1 MDSRLFLADL
11 RDLRPNVR
19 HRYAD
24 GIRAGEAAGQPVPGI
39 WRLFAYKPA
48 LADRL
53 GPLAQE
59 VLRGPSPLSPGFRE
73 LLAAYV
79 SSRNHC
85 LF

>member
-1 MDSRLFLADL
+1 MDARLFLAAL
-11 RDLRPNVR
+11 RDVRPDVR

-24 GIRAGEAAGQPVPGI
+24 GIRAGEKAGQPVPGI
-39 WRLFAYKPA
+39 WRLFAFKPA

-59 VLRGPSPLSPGFRE
+59 ILRGPSPLTPGFRE
-73 LLAAYV
+73 LIAAFV

>member
-1 MDSRLFLADL
+1 MDPRLFLAEL
-11 RDLRPNVR
+11 RSVRPDVR
-19 HRYAD
+19 QRYAD
-24 GIRAGEAAGQPVPGI
+24 GVRALEAQGQPVPGI

-48 LADRL
+48 LADCL
-53 GPLAQE
+53 GALAQQ

-73 LLAAYV
+73 LIAATV